1 MRLHSIYQITCR
13 CGRCHEREEAGE
25 FRCSSCGRLLVIDT
39 RPGETTY
46 HHLSDK

>member
-25 FRCSSCGRLLVIDT
+25 FQCSCGRLLVIDT